1 MSGGGFDGAEFRR
14 VLGHFPT
21 GVTVVTAAGADGPE
35 GMAIGSFSSV
45 SLDPPLVMFCPGH
58 ESASWSR
65 MRPAG
70 SFCVNVLGDHQ
81 ADVSRVFAGKSDD
94 RFDGLGIRVEATGA
108 PVIEG
113 CLAWIDCTVHAVH
126 DGGDHDIVVGRV
138 EALGVDSDGD
148 GDGAD
153 GAGADGAGAGRG
165 PLIFF
170 KGGYGRY
177 QPL

>member
-138 EALGVDSDGD
+138 EALGVDSA

>member
-21 GVTVVTAAGADGPE
+21 GVTVVTAASAEGPE
-35 GMAIGSFSSV
+35 GMAIGSFTSV
-45 SLDPPLVMFCPGH
+45 SLDPPLVMFCPGL
-58 ESASWSR
+58 ESTSWSR

-81 ADVSRVFAGKSDD
+81 AEVSRTFAAKSGD
-94 RFDGLGIRVEATGA
+94 RFGAVSTRVEATGA

-138 EALGVDSDGD
+138 EALGVGDSDG
-148 GDGAD
+148 GVG
-153 GAGADGAGAGRG
+153 GAGRG